1 MIVTE
6 KIRNAILAYVADNGG
21 AMRLIDTLGVSVATA
36 IHIGKGRSK
45 VIQRETWEKLEPLI
59 QPYMATTDSSAPIES
74 DVSAERQLIAAWLQ
88 ELSRDELTK
97 VIAFIAEIRA
107 GKAVESEPRNR

>member
-1 MIVTE
+1 MKLQDDQIKTLE
-6 KIRNAILAYVADNGG
+6 TAIARYGKAYVREFFGITQAALYG
-21 AMRLIDTLGVSVATA
+21 ATHGLQGLKSANLV
-36 IHIGKGRSK
+36 
-45 VIQRETWEKLEPLI
+45 KLEQLKA
-59 QPYMATTDSSAPIES
+59 QMVVNDSSAPIES